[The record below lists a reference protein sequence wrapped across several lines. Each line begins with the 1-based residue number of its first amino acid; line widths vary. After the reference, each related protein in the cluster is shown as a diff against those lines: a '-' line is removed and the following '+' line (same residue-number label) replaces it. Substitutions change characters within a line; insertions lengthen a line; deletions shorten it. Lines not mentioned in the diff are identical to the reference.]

1 MEKTDE
7 NGNDGQ
13 EVKEE
18 GVEGVVGRAKIDVY
32 FWSPIF
38 RYNTVCVFRAV
49 PVCGWWLLVCCPL
62 SSRFS
67 PHTDTYTTE
76 RRGISVAS
84 CRTPSIPGVGWFFVF
99 RTM

>member
-38 RYNTVCVFRAV
+38 RYNTVCVSGRAGLRLV
-49 PVCGWWLLVCCPL
+49 AACLLPA
-62 SSRFS
+62 F
-67 PHTDTYTTE
+67 
-76 RRGISVAS
+76 
-84 CRTPSIPGVGWFFVF
+84 
-99 RTM
+99 